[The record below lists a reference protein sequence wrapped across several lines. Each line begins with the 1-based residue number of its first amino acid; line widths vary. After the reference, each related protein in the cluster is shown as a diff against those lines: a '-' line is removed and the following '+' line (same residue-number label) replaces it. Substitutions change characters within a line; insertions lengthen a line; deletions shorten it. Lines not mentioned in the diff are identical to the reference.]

1 MKNVTQNVFGDKD
14 ESMHCFDDSTADVG
28 SDCESVFKQKGLHF
42 IHINAKSLLP
52 KMEEVGHLVLTSKAG
67 MIAVS
72 ETWLDCSIQDAE
84 IELTGY
90 SIDRSINKGGVCPF
104 LRTDMSYNPCA
115 DLQEGLEAAW
125 VELPLPKSK
134 PIIKGVCYRPS
145 KQTEFYELLET
156 VCRKS
161 NVCVENE
168 CTIMGDLNTKL
179 LLPQSGL
186 KNSFLNLC
194 RVSGLHQL
202 ITEATRLSMNSQS
215 LLDLILSSESYP
227 NQVSW
232 M

>member
-1 MKNVTQNVFGDKD
+1 MP
-14 ESMHCFDDSTADVG
+14 
-28 SDCESVFKQKGLHF
+28 L
-42 IHINAKSLLP
+42 
-52 KMEEVGHLVLTSKAG
+52 
-67 MIAVS
+67 
-72 ETWLDCSIQDAE
+72 
-84 IELTGY
+84 
-90 SIDRSINKGGVCPF
+90 
-104 LRTDMSYNPCA
+104 
-115 DLQEGLEAAW
+115 
-125 VELPLPKSK
+125 ELPLPKSK